1 MFTLQEEPPINYNI
15 IKYDY
20 NIEISLTKTTI
31 NIQNLKKSVSILITL
46 SPIWDGKKRFIISN
60 NNYESITV
68 LHPIVETDPV
78 EMCKHLIS
86 AFKNIIPDFC
96 EIDLLYLFDA
106 ILSLSDYIEISNK
119 FSLLWN
125 NKYIKSKYKLLKNKK
140 KYDIVKN
147 KIQKYENSLIYL
159 ESKMKTEQRE
169 LNNKI

>member
-1 MFTLQEEPPINYNI
+1 MFTLQERLPINYNI

-20 NIEISLTKTTI
+20 NIEMAITQTTI
-31 NIQNLKKSVSILITL
+31 NIQNLKKGVSILITL
-46 SPIWDGKKRFIISN
+46 SPIWDGKKSFILSN
-60 NNYESITV
+60 NNYDKITV
-68 LHPIVETDPV
+68 LHPIVKTDSV

-86 AFKNIIPDFC
+86 AFKHIIPDFC
-96 EIDLLYLFDA
+96 EIDLLYLFNA
-106 ILSLSDYIEISNK
+106 ILSLSDYVEISNK

-159 ESKMKTEQRE
+159 DTKMKIEQRE
-169 LNNKI
+169 LNDKI